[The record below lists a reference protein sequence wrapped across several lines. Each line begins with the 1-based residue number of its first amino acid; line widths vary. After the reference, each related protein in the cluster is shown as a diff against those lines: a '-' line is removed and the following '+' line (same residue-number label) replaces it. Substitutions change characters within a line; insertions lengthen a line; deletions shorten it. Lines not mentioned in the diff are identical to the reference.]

1 MHLSEAG
8 PDPRY
13 LRFENKSEDAVR
25 QRQG

>member
-13 LRFENKSEDAVR
+13 LRLENQSEEQAR
-25 QRQG
+25 RS

>member
-13 LRFENKSEDAVR
+13 LRFEDQSEDVVR
-25 QRQG
+25 DRKE